1 MATAVA
7 SMQPVVVVGGGVM
20 GASAAYQLALRGRRC
35 IVLEAGTLA
44 HGASGNAAGILGPPR
59 DSPAPGGAGEA
70 WHQMRR
76 KTFEMHQQLATTL
89 PEQSGV
95 DYGWHVTAG
104 IGVAVTAQEERQAR
118 RELAAMR
125 ELGIPGVAWL
135 SAADIRAATEVYD
148 GPGIRGGVLSD
159 DPAGGGAQVE
169 PSLFTAALM
178 AAAQNLA
185 GSELREHCKVVGLLD
200 DAAAVRGVVLDSGE
214 EVLGDAV
221 VLAMG
226 PWAAAAAPWLGG
238 GVQV

>member
-35 IVLEAGTLA
+35 IVLESGTLA

-104 IGVAVTAQEERQAR
+104 IGVAVTAQEELGRPAASWRPCGSWGSLAWPGSRLPTSALRQ
-118 RELAAMR
+118 
-125 ELGIPGVAWL
+125 
-135 SAADIRAATEVYD
+135 RAARCTT
-148 GPGIRGGVLSD
+148 GPGS
-159 DPAGGGAQVE
+159 GGA
-169 PSLFTAALM
+169 
-178 AAAQNLA
+178 
-185 GSELREHCKVVGLLD
+185 C
-200 DAAAVRGVVLDSGE
+200 
-214 EVLGDAV
+214 
-221 VLAMG
+221 
-226 PWAAAAAPWLGG
+226 
-238 GVQV
+238 